1 MSIVRNKI
9 NDCKDSQ
16 IVYQFLNEFEAVKCL
31 FCFQDDK
38 KFLCQCKECNKYF
51 CNNLHRNT
59 SHIIIHLN
67 KCKHKKISL
76 YPFELE
82 LKCANCPQKKDIFN
96 LYYEK
101 GNKNNILCEEC
112 IEDDKDNYIKIV
124 EEKQIDNEILLS
136 PDLPPLFNMI
146 DSYTESLI
154 TRMNNKINLLKNL
167 FLPTVSLNYTKKKRY
182 CLIYNTL
189 IQNEIDEIEKE
200 NKEDEFIKFGLKF
213 DIIDKKYIVPE
224 IKRSNQNFFFY
235 PRQLLL
241 IAKETNENKTFLA
254 SVINIDKLSNK
265 VTIYFKDLDKL
276 LNNENYLIKEKESV
290 SNYRRIIDGLDE
302 FNQKK
307 SNLFNKNIQLLI
319 LGKEVKEEKEEKEE
333 KGEIEEKDHFSN
345 ENEYIDKSDIPTRLN
360 IHEFENVKLNP
371 SQEAAIRNCF
381 KNKFTIIKGPP
392 GTGKSTVLSI
402 LAYHLIKLKKKKDK
416 ILICAP
422 SNRAVDNISL
432 LLQKIK
438 SIKFVRV
445 LSLSKEIIE
454 DIDLTNSLNELI
466 QNCVEIDD
474 KSGKKNKKLKDLM
487 KKRKEF
493 GALKGDDL
501 TEYNKLISEYEK
513 KILDSCDIVLSTF
526 NNSAD
531 SRIKNYEFPIVIM
544 DEATQDLE
552 PDSLLPLYHKA
563 QMVVIIGDEKQLGP
577 TVISSNS
584 SITGISISLFERLCY
599 YYNGSNFISILDEQY
614 RMHEF
619 LYRFSNEHFYN
630 NQMKTNIQ
638 IKLDEKVMNEFPWP
652 KKDIPSFFYHYIE
665 PEGFE
670 NPSFYNIKEIS
681 LIFGMVNRLVKA
693 GVNPQNI
700 GIITPYN
707 SQKYR
712 LIDKFDE
719 KKYEDLRIESVDGF
733 QGMEKDY
740 IIISTV
746 RSNVSGNI
754 GFLTSAKRLNVA
766 LTRAKYGTIILGN
779 AECLSRK
786 ASIWKDLITFYYSQ
800 DLIVKGPFTNLEK
813 VQKNEIFVREIK
825 NEEEEKKKEEKE
837 KEEKKKEKKKKDD
850 KEGEKEEEGEEK
862 EEGEKEE
869 KEEEEEKEEK
879 EEKHR
884 SFKKEIAIDYFK
896 EMEIIKNYNPPKM
909 KQLNLKNNIKGYDDD
924 DDEDEEKEDD
934 ENEDNENEDNENED
948 IQPAP
953 APLENNIN
961 LEDRNSKNKKK
972 NKKNKISSDEE
983 EDKREDE
990 KEEKNKENKKNRNK
1004 KNKKNLDEEE
1014 DKKEDEKEE
1023 KNIGNKKNRNKKN
1036 KKNVNEEED
1045 KKEDEKEENN
1055 DGNKKTKN
1063 KKSKKNADEEEDKKD
1078 EKGKNK
1084 NKRNKELNSKEED
1097 KKDENKKN
1105 KNSNYNAQESNKNNK
1120 KTKKNKKG
1128 NNSSSDEEDKNKK
1141 DKKKKKK

>member
-1 MSIVRNKI
+1 MNIVRNKI

-16 IVYQFLNEFEAVKCL
+16 IVYQFLNEFEAIKCL

-76 YPFELE
+76 YPFEVE
-82 LKCANCPQKKDIFN
+82 LKCLKCPQKKDIFQ

-101 GNKNNILCEEC
+101 GNKDNILCEEC
-112 IEDDKDNYIKIV
+112 IEDNKDNYVKIV
-124 EEKQIDNEILLS
+124 EEKQINNEILLS

-200 NKEDEFIKFGLKF
+200 NKEEEFIKFGLKF
-213 DIIDKKYIVPE
+213 DIIDKKYIVAE

-241 IAKETNENKTFLA
+241 VAKETNENKTFLA
-254 SVINIDKLSNK
+254 SVINIDKFSNK

-276 LNNENYLIKEKESV
+276 LNNGNYLIKEKESV
-290 SNYRRIIDGLDE
+290 SNYGRIMDGLDE

-319 LGKEVKEEKEEKEE
+319 LGKEGKEDKKEK
-333 KGEIEEKDHFSN
+333 EEKDHFSN
-345 ENEYIDKSDIPTRLN
+345 ENEYIDKSDIPTKLN

-371 SQEAAIRNCF
+371 SQEAAIKNCF

-487 KKRKEF
+487 NKRKQF

-513 KILDSCDIVLSTF
+513 KILDSCDIVLSTI

-544 DEATQDLE
+544 DEAT
-552 PDSLLPLYHKA
+552 
-563 QMVVIIGDEKQLGP
+563 
-577 TVISSNS
+577 
-584 SITGISISLFERLCY
+584 
-599 YYNGSNFISILDEQY
+599 
-614 RMHEF
+614 
-619 LYRFSNEHFYN
+619 
-630 NQMKTNIQ
+630 
-638 IKLDEKVMNEFPWP
+638 W
-652 KKDIPSFFYHYIE
+652 
-665 PEGFE
+665 
-670 NPSFYNIKEIS
+670 
-681 LIFGMVNRLVKA
+681 
-693 GVNPQNI
+693 
-700 GIITPYN
+700 
-707 SQKYR
+707 
-712 LIDKFDE
+712 
-719 KKYEDLRIESVDGF
+719 
-733 QGMEKDY
+733 
-740 IIISTV
+740 
-746 RSNVSGNI
+746 
-754 GFLTSAKRLNVA
+754 
-766 LTRAKYGTIILGN
+766 
-779 AECLSRK
+779 
-786 ASIWKDLITFYYSQ
+786 
-800 DLIVKGPFTNLEK
+800 
-813 VQKNEIFVREIK
+813 
-825 NEEEEKKKEEKE
+825 
-837 KEEKKKEKKKKDD
+837 
-850 KEGEKEEEGEEK
+850 
-862 EEGEKEE
+862 
-869 KEEEEEKEEK
+869 
-879 EEKHR
+879 
-884 SFKKEIAIDYFK
+884 
-896 EMEIIKNYNPPKM
+896 
-909 KQLNLKNNIKGYDDD
+909 
-924 DDEDEEKEDD
+924 
-934 ENEDNENEDNENED
+934 
-948 IQPAP
+948 
-953 APLENNIN
+953 
-961 LEDRNSKNKKK
+961 
-972 NKKNKISSDEE
+972 
-983 EDKREDE
+983 
-990 KEEKNKENKKNRNK
+990 
-1004 KNKKNLDEEE
+1004 
-1014 DKKEDEKEE
+1014 
-1023 KNIGNKKNRNKKN
+1023 
-1036 KKNVNEEED
+1036 
-1045 KKEDEKEENN
+1045 
-1055 DGNKKTKN
+1055 
-1063 KKSKKNADEEEDKKD
+1063 
-1078 EKGKNK
+1078 
-1084 NKRNKELNSKEED
+1084 
-1097 KKDENKKN
+1097 
-1105 KNSNYNAQESNKNNK
+1105 
-1120 KTKKNKKG
+1120 
-1128 NNSSSDEEDKNKK
+1128 
-1141 DKKKKKK
+1141 